1 MMSER
6 LDAVTIP
13 KWGIE
18 MTHGTIVAWH
28 KKVGDTVAAGEDIV
42 DIETDKIVNSFEA
55 RTSGTLVRILAEI
68 GAELPVG
75 QLIGVIA
82 PELVPEAAVD
92 AFVAAQGA
100 AVVKAAVGGARCGG
114 SPRDLGGV
122 FRHRRENLPG
132 IASQARER
140 GSQCGT
146 GDRDRAQVAGLS
158 KKMSTARSADSS
170 AASETQAAGKPL
182 SSQQATVA
190 RKLSHAQSTL
200 PLYHVSLDVDVGAA
214 MASLTAAP
222 QDVAGTINDLII
234 VAVQHALVGQPEL
247 NKTFDGERI
256 TSITGQPV
264 GLAVATERSRC
275 VFAPVV
281 QTTVETPFCRAGELK
296 TRDLIGRA
304 RAGQIKAEDAASAA
318 ITISNL
324 GMYGVKAFTAMV
336 TPPQVM
342 VLSVGAIRQ
351 VPAFDSEGAVVAQS
365 IMTLTLGSDHRV
377 INGAQA
383 ATFLGAIAQWLQQG
397 AVVGRAS
404 TLRADIELPVTRLCR
419 FERHGVEDI
428 VDFTLWGE
436 IGHRAFS

>member
-1 MMSER
+1 MSER

-28 KKVGDTVAAGEDIV
+28 KKVGDTVAAGEEIV

-100 AVVKAAVGGARCGG
+100 AVAETAVGEPDAAAVPATSMASSG
-114 SPRDLGGV
+114 STVKISPAL
-122 FRHRRENLPG
+122 RRKLESAGLS
-132 IASQARER
+132 AE
-140 GSQCGT
+140 
-146 GDRDRAQVAGLS
+146 QVAGTGPGGRIVKEDVDRALS
-158 KKMSTARSADSS
+158 DSS
-170 AASETQAAGKPL
+170 ATSEAVPSKPL
-182 SSQQATVA
+182 SAQQATVA
-190 RKLSHAQSTL
+190 RKLSNAQSTV

-214 MASLTAAP
+214 MSSLAKDP
-222 QDVAGTINDLII
+222 QDAAGTINDLII
-234 VAVQHALVGQPEL
+234 VAVQHALLGQPEL

-264 GLAVATERSRC
+264 GLAVATENHV

-281 QTTVETPFCRAGELK
+281 QTTVETPFSELVAQ
-296 TRDLIGRA
+296 TRDLIGRT
-304 RAGQIKAEDAASAA
+304 RAGQIRAEDAAPAA

-324 GMYGVKAFTAMV
+324 GMYGVSAFTAMV

-342 VLSVGAIRQ
+342 VLSVGAIRR
-351 VPAFDSEGAVVAQS
+351 VPAFDAQGAVVAQS

-383 ATFLGAIAQWLQQG
+383 ATFLGATAQWLQTTP
-397 AVVGRAS
+397 S
-404 TLRADIELPVTRLCR
+404 
-419 FERHGVEDI
+419 
-428 VDFTLWGE
+428 
-436 IGHRAFS
+436 

>member
-1 MMSER
+1 MSER

-28 KKVGDTVAAGEDIV
+28 KKVGDTVAAGEEIV

-100 AVVKAAVGGARCGG
+100 AVAETAVGEPDAAAVPATSMASSG
-114 SPRDLGGV
+114 STVKISPAL
-122 FRHRRENLPG
+122 RRKLESAGLS
-132 IASQARER
+132 AE
-140 GSQCGT
+140 
-146 GDRDRAQVAGLS
+146 QVAGTGPGGRIVKEDVDRALS
-158 KKMSTARSADSS
+158 DSS
-170 AASETQAAGKPL
+170 ATSEAVPSKPL
-182 SSQQATVA
+182 SAQQATVA
-190 RKLSHAQSTL
+190 RKLSNAQSTV

-222 QDVAGTINDLII
+222 QDAVGTINDLII
-234 VAVQHALVGQPEL
+234 VAVQHALLGQPEL

-264 GLAVATERSRC
+264 GLAVATENHV

-281 QTTVETPFCRAGELK
+281 QTTVETPFSELVAQ
-296 TRDLIGRA
+296 TRDLIGRT
-304 RAGQIKAEDAASAA
+304 RAGQIRAEDAAPAA

-324 GMYGVKAFTAMV
+324 GMYGVSAFTAMV

-342 VLSVGAIRQ
+342 VLSVGAIRR
-351 VPAFDSEGAVVAQS
+351 VPAFDAQGAVVAQS

-383 ATFLGAIAQWLQQG
+383 ATFLSAIAKWLQQ
-397 AVVGRAS
+397 VS
-404 TLRADIELPVTRLCR
+404 
-419 FERHGVEDI
+419 
-428 VDFTLWGE
+428 
-436 IGHRAFS
+436 S

>member
-1 MMSER
+1 
-6 LDAVTIP
+6 
-13 KWGIE
+13 

-28 KKVGDTVAAGEDIV
+28 KKVGDTVAAGEEIV

-82 PELVPEAAVD
+82 PELVAEAAVD

-100 AVVKAAVGGARCGG
+100 AVAKTAAGAPDAAALPATSVASSGTTVKI
-114 SPRDLGGV
+114 SPAL
-122 FRHRRENLPG
+122 RRKLESAGLS
-132 IASQARER
+132 AE
-140 GSQCGT
+140 
-146 GDRDRAQVAGLS
+146 QVAGTGPGGRIVKEDVDRALS
-158 KKMSTARSADSS
+158 DSS

-182 SSQQATVA
+182 SAQQATVA
-190 RKLSHAQSTL
+190 RKLSNAQSTV

-222 QDVAGTINDLII
+222 QDAVGTINDLII
-234 VAVQHALVGQPEL
+234 VAVQHALLGQPEL

-264 GLAVATERSRC
+264 SLSVATENHV

-281 QTTVETPFCRAGELK
+281 QTTVETPFAELVAQ
-296 TRDLIGRA
+296 TRDLIGRT
-304 RAGQIKAEDAASAA
+304 RAGQIRAEDAAPAA

-324 GMYGVKAFTAMV
+324 GMYGVSAFTAMV

-342 VLSVGAIRQ
+342 VLSVGAIRR
-351 VPAFDSEGAVVAQS
+351 VPAFDAQGAVVAQS

-383 ATFLGAIAQWLQQG
+383 ATFLSAIAKWLQQ
-397 AVVGRAS
+397 VS
-404 TLRADIELPVTRLCR
+404 
-419 FERHGVEDI
+419 
-428 VDFTLWGE
+428 
-436 IGHRAFS
+436 S

>member
-1 MMSER
+1 MSER

-28 KKVGDTVAAGEDIV
+28 KKVGDTVAAGEEIV

-100 AVVKAAVGGARCGG
+100 AVAETAVGEPDAAAVPATSVASSG
-114 SPRDLGGV
+114 STVKISPAL
-122 FRHRRENLPG
+122 RRKLESAGLS
-132 IASQARER
+132 AE
-140 GSQCGT
+140 
-146 GDRDRAQVAGLS
+146 QVAGTGPGGRIVKEDVDRALS
-158 KKMSTARSADSS
+158 DSS
-170 AASETQAAGKPL
+170 ATSEAVPSKPL
-182 SSQQATVA
+182 SAQQATVA
-190 RKLSHAQSTL
+190 RKLSNAQSTV

-222 QDVAGTINDLII
+222 QDAVGTINDLII
-234 VAVQHALVGQPEL
+234 VAVQHALLGQPEL

-264 GLAVATERSRC
+264 GLAVATENHV

-281 QTTVETPFCRAGELK
+281 QTTVETPFSELVAQ
-296 TRDLIGRA
+296 TRDLIGRT
-304 RAGQIKAEDAASAA
+304 RAGQIRAEDAAPAA

-324 GMYGVKAFTAMV
+324 GMYGVSAFTAMV

-342 VLSVGAIRQ
+342 VLSVGAIRR
-351 VPAFDSEGAVVAQS
+351 VPAFDAQGAVVAQS

-383 ATFLGAIAQWLQQG
+383 ATFLGATAQWLQKTP
-397 AVVGRAS
+397 S
-404 TLRADIELPVTRLCR
+404 
-419 FERHGVEDI
+419 
-428 VDFTLWGE
+428 
-436 IGHRAFS
+436 

>member
-1 MMSER
+1 MSER

-100 AVVKAAVGGARCGG
+100 AVAETAVGEPDAAAVPATSMASSG
-114 SPRDLGGV
+114 STVKISPAL
-122 FRHRRENLPG
+122 RRKLESAGLS
-132 IASQARER
+132 AE
-140 GSQCGT
+140 
-146 GDRDRAQVAGLS
+146 QVAGTGPGGRIVKEDVDRALS
-158 KKMSTARSADSS
+158 DSS
-170 AASETQAAGKPL
+170 ATSEAVPSKPL
-182 SSQQATVA
+182 SAQQATVA
-190 RKLSHAQSTL
+190 RKLSNAQSTV

-214 MASLTAAP
+214 MSSLAKDP
-222 QDVAGTINDLII
+222 QDAAGTINDLII
-234 VAVQHALVGQPEL
+234 VAVQHALLGQPEL

-264 GLAVATERSRC
+264 GLAVATENHV

-281 QTTVETPFCRAGELK
+281 QTTVETPFSELVAQ
-296 TRDLIGRA
+296 TRDLIGRT
-304 RAGQIKAEDAASAA
+304 RAGQIRAEDAAPAA

-324 GMYGVKAFTAMV
+324 GMYGVSAFTAMV

-342 VLSVGAIRQ
+342 VLSVGAIRR
-351 VPAFDSEGAVVAQS
+351 VPAFDAQGAVVAQS

-383 ATFLGAIAQWLQQG
+383 ATFLGATAQWLQKTP
-397 AVVGRAS
+397 S
-404 TLRADIELPVTRLCR
+404 
-419 FERHGVEDI
+419 
-428 VDFTLWGE
+428 
-436 IGHRAFS
+436 

>member
-1 MMSER
+1 MSER

-28 KKVGDTVAAGEDIV
+28 KKVGDTVAAGEEIV

-100 AVVKAAVGGARCGG
+100 AVAETAVGEPDAAAVPATSVASPG
-114 SPRDLGGV
+114 STVKISPAL
-122 FRHRRENLPG
+122 RRKLESAGLS
-132 IASQARER
+132 AE
-140 GSQCGT
+140 
-146 GDRDRAQVAGLS
+146 QVAGTGPGGRIVKEDVDRALS
-158 KKMSTARSADSS
+158 DSS
-170 AASETQAAGKPL
+170 ATSEAVPSKPL
-182 SSQQATVA
+182 SAQQATVA
-190 RKLSHAQSTL
+190 RKLSNAQSTV

-214 MASLTAAP
+214 MSSLAKDP
-222 QDVAGTINDLII
+222 QDAAGTINDLII
-234 VAVQHALVGQPEL
+234 VAVQHALLGQPEL

-264 GLAVATERSRC
+264 GLAVATENHV

-281 QTTVETPFCRAGELK
+281 QTTVETPFSELVAQ
-296 TRDLIGRA
+296 TRDLIGRT
-304 RAGQIKAEDAASAA
+304 RAGQIRAEDAAPAA

-324 GMYGVKAFTAMV
+324 GMYGVSAFTAMV

-342 VLSVGAIRQ
+342 VLSVGAIRR
-351 VPAFDSEGAVVAQS
+351 VPAFDAQGAVVAQS

-383 ATFLGAIAQWLQQG
+383 ATFLGATAQWLQKTP
-397 AVVGRAS
+397 S
-404 TLRADIELPVTRLCR
+404 
-419 FERHGVEDI
+419 
-428 VDFTLWGE
+428 
-436 IGHRAFS
+436 